1 MSISTRHRY
10 HTGIKLAC
18 KMNLLPPDTVSKIPK
33 STLHRFR
40 YSDYSDLFGI
50 ELAGKLESNELIIKE
65 LLLCRSALA
74 AAKGII
80 RIKNTIIKI
89 RESALSGI
97 QRMKEIVSVINDIR
111 DSIGLDSACEHFSI
125 SRSTFHSWNFQVKH
139 YCFDSFF
146 GKCVKRWPNQ
156 LSLSSIEKIK
166 VLCEGDMFRG
176 WPLVSIAHYARR
188 TGLLNI
194 SIHTWY
200 KYAKLIGISTKPPRC
215 LKKHRNGIRA
225 LYPNQFWH
233 ADVTVFRTLDN
244 TKAYIY
250 LVVDNFSRA
259 ILSWRVS
266 LKLSAETR
274 LDTIREAYE
283 RYISS
288 DINDSSPDVQLIVDG
303 GSENNN
309 SVVVEYIN
317 SPGISIKKIIAQQDI
332 IFSNSMV
339 EAVNKI
345 VKYRSLFLQDIP
357 DVHALQKHLEKFIPV
372 YNDIRPHCSLKG
384 LTPSEVLAGMRPDNI
399 DHLKSVNLIA
409 DKTYNSIKQE
419 IKCTKCIK

>member
-10 HTGIKLAC
+10 HTGIKLAY

-65 LLLCRSALA
+65 LLLCKSALA
-74 AAKGII
+74 AAKSII
-80 RIKNTIIKI
+80 RIKNTIINI

-97 QRMKEIVSVINDIR
+97 QRMKEIASVINDIR

-125 SRSTFHSWNFQVKH
+125 SRSTFHSWNFQIKH
-139 YCFDSFF
+139 YCFDSFI
-146 GKCVKRWPNQ
+146 GKCMRRWPNQ
-156 LSLSSIEKIK
+156 ISLSSVEKIK
-166 VLCEGDMFRG
+166 SLCEDDMFKG
-176 WPLVSIAHYARR
+176 WPIVSIAHYARR
-188 TGLLNI
+188 EGLLNI

-200 KYAKLIGISTKPPRC
+200 KYARLIGISAKPPRC
-215 LKKHRNGIRA
+215 LKKQRIGIRA
-225 LYPNQFWH
+225 VMPHQYWH
-233 ADVTVFRTLDN
+233 ADVSVFRTMDN
-244 TKAYIY
+244 VKAYIY

-266 LKLSAETR
+266 LKLSADTR
-274 LDTIREAYE
+274 LDTIKNAYDTF
-283 RYISS
+283 IHNPS
-288 DINDSSPDVQLIVDG
+288 DDVQLIVDG

-309 SVVVEYIN
+309 FIVDEYIN
-317 SPGISIKKIIAQQDI
+317 SSGISIKKIIAQQDI

-345 VKYRSLFLQDIP
+345 VKYRSLFLESIP
-357 DVHALQKHLEKFIPV
+357 DIHALQKHLEKFIPV

-384 LTPSEVLAGMRPDNI
+384 LTPSEVLAGLRPDNI

-409 DKTYNSIKQE
+409 DKAYNSIKQE
-419 IKCTKCIK
+419 IKCTECIE

>member
-1 MSISTRHRY
+1 MIIHRNRY
-10 HTGIKLAC
+10 HTSIKLAC
-18 KMNLLPPDTVSKIPK
+18 KMNLLPDETVKFIPK
-33 STLHRFR
+33 STLHRFKNT
-40 YSDYSDLFGI
+40 DYSDIFGI
-50 ELAGKLESNELIIKE
+50 ELAQSLERNELIIKE
-65 LLLCRSALA
+65 LFQCRSALA
-74 AAKGII
+74 VSKGII
-80 RIKNTIIKI
+80 KIKNTIIKV
-89 RESALSGI
+89 RESALSGF
-97 QRMKEIVSVINDIR
+97 QKMKDVVSVIIDVRN
-111 DSIGLDSACEHFSI
+111 SIGFDTALHHFNI
-125 SRSTFHSWNFQVKH
+125 SRSTFHSWNFQIKH
-139 YCFDSFF
+139 YCFDSFI

-166 VLCEGDMFRG
+166 VLCKDDMFRG
-176 WPLVSIAHYARR
+176 WPLVSIANYARR

-215 LKKHRNGIRA
+215 LKKQRIGVRA
-225 LYPNQFWH
+225 VMPHQYWH

-309 SVVVEYIN
+309 SVVDEYVN

-345 VKYRSLFLQDIP
+345 VKYRSLFLESIP
-357 DVHALQKHLEKFIPV
+357 DIHALQKHLEKFIPA
-372 YNDIRPHCSLKG
+372 YNDVRPHCSLKG

-409 DKTYNSIKQE
+409 DKACNTVKRRS
-419 IKCTKCIK
+419 KCTVCIK